1 MVLILSVI
9 LSFFVPWPG
18 NLVVV
23 LVGVIGEVGEIVW
36 GRRLA
41 KKWRPKTGA
50 EAMIGKAAVVVES
63 CHPAGRVRVDG
74 ELWEA
79 TCAAGADPGDTVRIT
94 AVEKLTLTV
103 VPEAPAGSAEAP
115 SAERVRR

>member
-18 NLVVV
+18 NLIVV

-41 KKWRPKTGA
+41 KRWRPKTGA
-50 EAMIGKAAVVVES
+50 EAMIGKTADVVEA
-63 CHPAGRVRVDG
+63 CRPAGRVRVDG
-74 ELWEA
+74 ELWAA
-79 TCAAGADPGDTVRIT
+79 TCSEGADIGATVRIT
-94 AVEKLTLTV
+94 AVHRLTLTV
-103 VPEAPAGSAEAP
+103 VPVRAAPDDAPSSAEG
-115 SAERVRR
+115 VRR

>member
-18 NLVVV
+18 NLIVV
-23 LVGVIGEVGEIVW
+23 LLGVIGEVGEIVW

-41 KKWRPKTGA
+41 KRWRPKTGA
-50 EAMIGKAAVVVES
+50 EAMIGKTADVVEA
-63 CHPAGRVRVDG
+63 CRPAGYVRVEG

-79 TCAAGADPGDTVRIT
+79 SCAAGAEVGETVRIT

-103 VPEAPAGSAEAP
+103 VPVRTTAGKGSSSAEAVQ
-115 SAERVRR
+115 R

>member
-1 MVLILSVI
+1 VVLILSVI

-18 NLVVV
+18 NLIVV

-41 KKWRPKTGA
+41 KRWRPKTGA
-50 EAMIGKAAVVVES
+50 EAMIGKTADVVEA
-63 CHPAGRVRVDG
+63 CRPAGYVRVDG

-79 TCAAGADPGDTVRIT
+79 CCAAGADAGETVRIM
-94 AVEKLTLTV
+94 AVEKLTLV
-103 VPEAPAGSAEAP
+103 VEPVRSAAPGGSS
-115 SAERVRR
+115 SAERVQR